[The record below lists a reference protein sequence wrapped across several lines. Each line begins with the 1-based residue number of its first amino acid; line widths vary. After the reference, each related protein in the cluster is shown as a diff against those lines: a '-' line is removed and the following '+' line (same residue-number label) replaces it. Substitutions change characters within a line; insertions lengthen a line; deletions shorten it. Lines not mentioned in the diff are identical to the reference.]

1 MARTWTPARCPPD
14 AVKQLQTTSESS
26 LSDFPPELLTRV
38 FLQLPYHSLLSV
50 EAVCVQWNALV
61 TQDPELSVKM
71 FRKRSTVYVE
81 PGFPEPPYPETTG
94 AAGSEP
100 VRLHP
105 AVQSPMY
112 LGLRA
117 IACAWQTEF
126 VYYFDGDGPALA
138 TMAIANDFISI
149 PVVTMVKM
157 TGMLAFT
164 VKNSKSVTLMDL
176 FSAMEKEANRP
187 VRGMF
192 GESTK
197 AQELGDFHHY
207 EGLNNLVRSG
217 LCLSAKMYM
226 SG

>member
-1 MARTWTPARCPPD
+1 M
-14 AVKQLQTTSESS
+14 S

-61 TQDPELSVKM
+61 TQDPELSAQT

-112 LGLRA
+112 SIGDDVS
-117 IACAWQTEF
+117 E

-164 VKNSKSVTLMDL
+164 VKNGKGVTLMDL

-187 VRGMF
+187 IRGMF

-197 AQELGDFHHY
+197 AQELSDFHHY
-207 EGLNNLVRSG
+207 EGLNNLVRTG
-217 LCLSAKMYM
+217 LCLSAEIYM